1 MKRKVLLFLGI
12 CCGLSICLSAYSQ
25 TEIKSFTTGL
35 KPTLN
40 GQEVV
45 FTFPLTVTKTYNTST
60 SGNITLSPDVLYS
73 PTEVALPGADANN
86 IAALNEQNK
95 LILNKSS
102 FTYTDSNNTLRTGSK
117 VTGLQ
122 GTLYYSNGTYSIS
135 PTVQPVFSGNER
147 TSSPGNVGVCNLKVA
162 SFNVEY
168 YIANKDLWNNE
179 FGAANQEEFTRQ
191 RAKIMAALKGLDA
204 DIYALCEVGQ
214 GNISVTDLVNG
225 LNEVTSSNNYAY
237 VADNNY
243 SESTYT
249 KNVFIYNKTKVTPY
263 LSIKLFGSGGYRLR
277 QVAQAFDL
285 NSNGERLIIAVN
297 HLKAKS
303 GDATGNDVDSGDGQ
317 GKFNYTRVTQ
327 AQNVVNTLNALTSY
341 YGDPDVLV
349 VGDMNAY
356 SMEDPI
362 KVYTNNGLVNQ
373 LKRYSPSDY
382 SYVYNGAVGYLD
394 HSLAT
399 ATLSQ
404 QVTGARPW
412 HINADEPSY
421 FDYNYSTYYS
431 ADPYRCS
438 DHDPILTGVSLGTY
452 STGIKDSEVD
462 KTEKLQIFGDPSQ
475 GYVTL
480 CATQIDRV
488 ELLTVSGQLVFS
500 SVNPN
505 PGQYFLLPTVS
516 LQKGFYLVRA
526 FNGKKALVSK
536 LLIQ

>member
-25 TEIKSFTTGL
+25 TEIKSFTNDL

-45 FTFPLTVTKTYNTST
+45 FTFPLTVTKTYYTST

-73 PTEVALPGADANN
+73 PTEVALPGVDANN
-86 IAALNEQNK
+86 IATLNEQHK
-95 LILNKSS
+95 LTLNSSS
-102 FTYTDSNNTLRTGSK
+102 FTYTDSNKTLRTGSK

-122 GTLYYSNGTYSIS
+122 GTLYYSNGVYSIT

-147 TSSPGNVGVCNLKVA
+147 TFSPGDVGACNLKVA

-168 YIANKDLWNNE
+168 YIAKSSLWGKGYGADNLAE
-179 FGAANQEEFTRQ
+179 FDRQ
-191 RAKIMAALKGLDA
+191 RTKILAALKGLDA
-204 DIYALCEVGQ
+204 DVYALCEVGQ
-214 GNISVTDLVNG
+214 GNTSVTDLVNG
-225 LNEVTSSNNYAY
+225 LNEVTSSVNYDY
-237 VADNNY
+237 VADNDY
-243 SESTYT
+243 HDTTFT
-249 KNVFIYNKTKVTPY
+249 KNIFIYNKTKVIPY
-263 LSIKLFGSGGYRLR
+263 KSIYKFGVSGYQLR
-277 QVAQAFDL
+277 QIAQAFDL
-285 NSNGERLIIAVN
+285 KSNGERLIISVN
-297 HLKAKS
+297 HLKSKS
-303 GDATGNDVDSGDGQ
+303 GSGTGNNADIGDGQ
-317 GKFNYTRVTQ
+317 GSYNYQRKNQ
-327 AQNVVNTLNALTSY
+327 AQLVVNTLNTLTSY
-341 YGDPDVLV
+341 YADPDVLV

-399 ATLSQ
+399 TTLSQ

-421 FDYNYSTYYS
+421 FDYNNTTFYS

-438 DHDPILTGVSLGTY
+438 DHDPILAGVSLGTY

-462 KTEKLQIFGDPSQ
+462 KTEKLQIYGDPSQ

-480 CATQIDRV
+480 CAAQIDRV

-505 PGQYFLLPTVS
+505 PGQYFLLPAAS

>member
-1 MKRKVLLFLGI
+1 MKRKALLFLGI
-12 CCGLSICLSAYSQ
+12 VCGLSICLPTYSQ
-25 TEIKSFTTGL
+25 TEIKSFTTDL

-73 PTEVALPGADANN
+73 PTEVALPGVDANN

-102 FTYTDSNNTLRTGSK
+102 FTYTDSNNTLRTGNK
-117 VTGLQ
+117 VTRLQ

-147 TSSPGNVGVCNLKVA
+147 TSSPGDVGGCNLKVA

-168 YIANKDLWNNE
+168 YIANSSLWGKGYGADNQTE
-179 FGAANQEEFTRQ
+179 FDRQ
-191 RAKIMAALKGLDA
+191 RAKLLAALKGLDA
-204 DIYALCEVGQ
+204 DVYALCEVGQ

-237 VADNNY
+237 VADNDY

-285 NSNGERLIIAVN
+285 KSNGERMIIAVN

-317 GKFNYTRVTQ
+317 GKFNYTRVSQ
-327 AQNVVNTLNALTSY
+327 AQNVVNTLNTLTSY
-341 YGDPDVLV
+341 YADPDVLV

-399 ATLSQ
+399 TTLSQ

-421 FDYNYSTYYS
+421 LDYNYITYYS

-475 GYVTL
+475 GYITL
-480 CATQIDRV
+480 YAAQIDRV

-500 SVNPN
+500 SVNSN
-505 PGQYFLLPTVS
+505 PGQYFLLPAAS
-516 LQKGFYLVRA
+516 LLKGFYLVRA